1 VIAHALMLL
10 SFLRSRSVGN
20 LPWDTT
26 DQQLAAHCGQA
37 GQVTYVRLAIDPAT
51 RRGKG
56 YAFVEFRSMQEAGQA
71 IRQLNNADF
80 RGRALR
86 VDYSDP
92 NHRGKTQQQVEA
104 MAAAARGELP
114 PPPPSMIHGRPGP
127 MGGMG
132 MGGGVPFSGPN
143 AVPLAAMREQEDLRK
158 VFSQQQQQQQDVH
171 MADRYA
177 AGPAAAAS
185 SASQGPQIPITVGS
199 QAPTV
204 QPGAQPYGTDTI
216 AKLVTSL
223 TKPQLLEIL
232 SEMKKFSS
240 ANPEGAKQLLFDSPQ
255 VAQTLLHI
263 MIMFGLVRPQ
273 DVAMIQTHTRPTAGD
288 APKVG
293 LPQQQHAPVPAAQQP
308 SFAPPPQASY
318 APQNVYAQPP
328 SVAAMPLPP
337 VPQPVAAPAAAALTE
352 QDAFM
357 LQTIRELAPEQIQQ
371 LPQEVQDKIRL
382 LQQQLEA
389 QQRR

>member
-1 VIAHALMLL
+1 M
-10 SFLRSRSVGN
+10 G
-20 LPWDTT
+20 
-26 DQQLAAHCGQA
+26 
-37 GQVTYVRLAIDPAT
+37 
-51 RRGKG
+51 
-56 YAFVEFRSMQEAGQA
+56 M
-71 IRQLNNADF
+71 
-80 RGRALR
+80 
-86 VDYSDP
+86 
-92 NHRGKTQQQVEA
+92 
-104 MAAAARGELP
+104 P
-114 PPPPSMIHGRPGP
+114 PP
-127 MGGMG
+127 
-132 MGGGVPFSGPN
+132 PFSGPN
-143 AVPLAAMREQEDLRK
+143 SVPLAAMREQEDLRK
-158 VFSQQQQQQQDVH
+158 VFSHQQHQQQDVH
-171 MADRYA
+171 MSDRFPG
-177 AGPAAAAS
+177 GPAAAAS
-185 SASQGPQIPITVGS
+185 SAALGSQIPITVGS

-273 DVAMIQTHTRPTAGD
+273 DVAMIQTNTRPTAQD

-293 LPQQQHAPVPAAQQP
+293 LPQHQPMPAVAAAPPA
-308 SFAPPPQASY
+308 FAPPPPQAY
-318 APQNVYAQPP
+318 LPPPPQQNVYAQPP
-328 SVAAMPLPP
+328 PAALPP
-337 VPQPVAAPAAAALTE
+337 MPQPPVAAPAAAALTE

-371 LPQEVQDKIRL
+371 LPQEVQEKIRL
-382 LQQQLEA
+382 LQQQLDA